1 MVRLRGNKT
10 INKELFITIRDF
22 RNAIHLES
30 AIEIFLTNEGD
41 YLQAREARRLPCGLS
56 LDPSE
61 TLLKYSQKIAGH
73 LYKSWG
79 LN

>member
-10 INKELFITIRDF
+10 INKEFKELFITIRDF

-30 AIEIFLTNEGD
+30 AMEIFLTN
-41 YLQAREARRLPCGLS
+41 REARRLPYGLS

-61 TLLKYSQKIAGH
+61 ILLKYSQNIAEH
-73 LYKSWG
+73 LYISWG
-79 LN
+79 L